1 MAASRVVA
9 VWWPRAWRWARALPR
24 GGNGTEAASSGS
36 SAVAAEVAMGTV
48 SWPGAGNG
56 ARAVKL
62 GDSKGTFKL
71 CRRGAGSKER
81 VVL

>member
-48 SWPGAGNG
+48 SWPGAWPVTAQGP
-56 ARAVKL
+56 
-62 GDSKGTFKL
+62 
-71 CRRGAGSKER
+71 
-81 VVL
+81 

>member
-1 MAASRVVA
+1 MKTPRVT
-9 VWWPRAWRWARALPR
+9 LSSIFGESTR
-24 GGNGTEAASSGS
+24 GDGHGILAGRI
-36 SAVAAEVAMGTV
+36 
-48 SWPGAGNG
+48 AGNG

-71 CRRGAGSKER
+71 CRRGAGSEEK